1 MIFGLFKSELLIFWE
16 HKSKWVIHSK
26 NKAICSFINLCDLL
40 TFAHL
45 SWATWANC
53 SHFLICPEQFEQ
65 MSEWVNS
72 HPSTSVPLSLLYLCT
87 SVPLSVPCTLEQCT
101 LVTVY
106 HYTWVHLSLWYPSSS
121 VPLSLVYHGTSVSLS
136 LMYCASATKYLYPFY
151 ASAPQYFCTFWISVP
166 RYLCTF
172 CNSGAL
178 QRPVPILDPVVMV
191 CAYSRA
197 IPKSQI
203 FNSWYW
209 NAKTQLLFVVIWP
222 NSNKGGADTACGNI
236 AVLHYWG
243 FTLMKEAKN
252 IYHS

>member
-87 SVPLSVPCTLEQCT
+87 SVPLSLVHLYTCTMYTCT
-101 LVTVY
+101 VH
-106 HYTWVHLSLWYPSSS
+106 HYVWGHLSLWYPPLLSSS
-121 VPLSLVYHGTSVSLS
+121 VPCLPLHLSLSVPYVMYLMQLSTSVLFMHLHPSTSAHFGSL
-136 LMYCASATKYLYPFY
+136 
-151 ASAPQYFCTFWISVP
+151 
-166 RYLCTF
+166 YLCT
-172 CNSGAL
+172 S
-178 QRPVPILDPVVMV
+178 VPSVILVPSKD
-191 CAYSRA
+191 RFQFL
-197 IPKSQI
+197 IPLSWCVHIRGQSQNRKS
-203 FNSWYW
+203 S
-209 NAKTQLLFVVIWP
+209 T
-222 NSNKGGADTACGNI
+222 ADTEMQRHNYFLWLFGLIQTRVEQILPAAISLFCTTE
-236 AVLHYWG
+236 VSHWWR
-243 FTLMKEAKN
+243 
-252 IYHS
+252 